1 MNPTKTQIFLFDF
14 DGTLTTRDTLLAF
27 IRFAKGRWKLLG
39 TLVLHLPL
47 LLLMKL
53 HLYPNG
59 RMKERIFG
67 FLFKGM
73 REEDFD
79 NICRAFAHN
88 HLFLL
93 RPKGIKRIND
103 ALNEGAEVLIVSASI
118 DHWVRPFFE
127 ELPEV
132 RVIGTQI
139 EVQNGRL
146 TGRFHGKNCY
156 GAEKV
161 RRVESLLNQRE
172 KYELTA
178 YGDSRG
184 DKELLAYAD
193 KGFFRAFE

>member
-67 FLFKGM
+67 FFFKGM

-79 NICRAFAHN
+79 NICHAFARSHR
-88 HLFLL
+88 FLL
-93 RPKGIKRIND
+93 RPKGMKRIND

-139 EVQNGRL
+139 EVKNGRL
-146 TGRFHGKNCY
+146 TGQFHGKNCY

-161 RRVESLLNQRE
+161 RRVASLLNQRE

>member
-67 FLFKGM
+67 FLFKDM

-79 NICRAFAHN
+79 NICRAFARSHR
-88 HLFLL
+88 FLL

-103 ALNEGAEVLIVSASI
+103 ALNEGAEVLIISASI

-139 EVQNGRL
+139 EVKNGRL

-161 RRVESLLNQRE
+161 RRVASLLNQRK

>member
-67 FLFKGM
+67 FFFKGM

-79 NICRAFAHN
+79 KICRAFARSHR
-88 HLFLL
+88 FLL
-93 RPKGIKRIND
+93 RPKGMKRIND

-139 EVQNGRL
+139 EVKNGRL

-161 RRVESLLNQRE
+161 RRVASLLNQRE

>member
-59 RMKERIFG
+59 RMKERMFG
-67 FLFKGM
+67 FFFKGM

-79 NICRAFAHN
+79 NICRAFARSHR
-88 HLFLL
+88 FWL
-93 RPKGIKRIND
+93 RPKGMKRIND

-132 RVIGTQI
+132 RVISTQI

-161 RRVESLLNQRE
+161 RRVENLLNQRE

>member
-67 FLFKGM
+67 FLFKDM

-79 NICRAFAHN
+79 NICRAFARSHR
-88 HLFLL
+88 FLL
-93 RPKGIKRIND
+93 RQKGMKRIND

-139 EVQNGRL
+139 EVKNGRL
-146 TGRFHGKNCY
+146 TGRFQGKNCY

-161 RRVESLLNQRE
+161 KRVASLLNQRE

>member
-1 MNPTKTQIFLFDF
+1 MNPTRTQIFLFDF
-14 DGTLTTRDTLLAF
+14 DGTLTTHDTLLAF

-39 TLVLHLPL
+39 TLALHLPL

-79 NICRAFAHN
+79 NICRAFSHN

-146 TGRFHGKNCY
+146 TGRFQGKNCY

-161 RRVESLLNQRE
+161 RRVASLLNQRE

>member
-67 FLFKGM
+67 FFFKGM

-79 NICRAFAHN
+79 NICRAFARSYR
-88 HLFLL
+88 FLL
-93 RPKGIKRIND
+93 RPKGMKRIND

-139 EVQNGRL
+139 EVKNGRL
-146 TGRFHGKNCY
+146 TGRFQGKNCY

-161 RRVESLLNQRE
+161 RRVASLLNQRE